1 MAGGLGLIL
10 RLARRELRGGLS
22 GFRIFLA
29 SLALGVAAIAAVG
42 TVSSAILTGL
52 NRDARVLLGGDVD
65 LRSIHVPVAPAA
77 RDFADAEGT
86 LTEIINMRA
95 MAARA
100 GDADGRR
107 ALVELKAVA
116 NAYPLVGAVTL
127 SPAGPLDGALA
138 FRDGVDGAVIDRAL
152 AARLGLTLGDVL
164 EVGDARFAVR
174 AFIDK
179 EPDRVV
185 SFATFGP
192 RLMVAL
198 PALSKTG
205 LVRQGSLI
213 YYHTRVAL
221 DPGVDLD
228 RWLTDFAAK
237 FPDHGWRLRSRS
249 QAAPGFSEFI
259 SRLGLYLSLVGLTSL
274 L

>member
-65 LRSIHVPVAPAA
+65 LRSIHVPVVSAA

-152 AARLGLTLGDVL
+152 AARLG
-164 EVGDARFAVR
+164 
-174 AFIDK
+174 
-179 EPDRVV
+179 
-185 SFATFGP
+185 
-192 RLMVAL
+192 
-198 PALSKTG
+198 
-205 LVRQGSLI
+205 QGS
-213 YYHTRVAL
+213 R
-221 DPGVDLD
+221 DLS
-228 RWLTDFAAK
+228 AK
-237 FPDHGWRLRSRS
+237 PTAVEQTG
-249 QAAPGFSEFI
+249 
-259 SRLGLYLSLVGLTSL
+259 
-274 L
+274 

>member
-192 RLMVAL
+192 RLMVA
-198 PALSKTG
+198 
-205 LVRQGSLI
+205 
-213 YYHTRVAL
+213 
-221 DPGVDLD
+221 
-228 RWLTDFAAK
+228 
-237 FPDHGWRLRSRS
+237 
-249 QAAPGFSEFI
+249 
-259 SRLGLYLSLVGLTSL
+259 
-274 L
+274 